1 MVLYRGRV
9 GVDKGV
15 CLLLPDHH
23 SEEEEKVV
31 HEEDLSYEE
40 AYQEE
45 KAFCVPESD
54 DLEGEDVALTLY
66 HKEVVTFGPLE
77 EEVAGQTGA
86 VIGAPWGEGVAHGS
100 PWVYGLDP
108 PLGESSCH
116 LGRAF
121 FCLLG

>member
-1 MVLYRGRV
+1 MHY
-9 GVDKGV
+9 
-15 CLLLPDHH
+15 PDHH

-31 HEEDLSYEE
+31 LEEDLSYEE
-40 AYQEE
+40 AYREE
-45 KAFCVPESD
+45 KAFGVLESD
-54 DLEGEDVALTLY
+54 DLEGEEVALTLY

-77 EEVAGQTGA
+77 EGVFCQMGV
-86 VIGAPWGEGVAHGS
+86 VIGAPWGEGVERES
-100 PWVYGLDP
+100 PWVYDLDL